1 MNYIASIAQV
11 GKKIIRLEIMVVK
24 IVIIKAT
31 RIKIMETRVEIV
43 TGIVI
48 TITEDVMDKKER
60 YSRRGS
66 NDNQD
71 SGGFSSFFG
80 GFNNKNG
87 GFASDFNEI
96 LVTQPKR
103 GMNFVFKT

>member
-1 MNYIASIAQV
+1 M
-11 GKKIIRLEIMVVK
+11 VK

-31 RIKIMETRVEIV
+31 RIEIMETRVEIV

-66 NDNQD
+66 NDNQGR
-71 SGGFSSFFG
+71 GGFSSFFG
-80 GFNNKNG
+80 GFNNKTG
-87 GFASDFNEI
+87 DFASDFNEI
-96 LVTQPKR
+96 LV
-103 GMNFVFKT
+103 M